1 MTELQGTDFL
11 FRRWDAAPWPSATTG
26 SSATTG
32 LASPKA
38 VFLLVHGLGAH
49 TSRWEFLAGYLAANG
64 FGSYALELR
73 GFGRTPERP
82 RGHVDSFKVWDRDI
96 LALRETIGRDFPGKK
111 VFLLGESMGGLLAYD
126 VAGRNPGLFSGVV
139 LIAPAFKNGMKFPL
153 RAYLKLVLFLPF
165 NPKLMVD
172 LPFTSETATRDLEY
186 AAVMNANPD
195 ELRVASLKLLAGFLP
210 VQGRGGRLAKTFA
223 VPSLFLIPGV
233 DHLVDE
239 RAGRKVFGK
248 VAAVDKTIVEYPEMF
263 HALSID
269 LGREKVFRDVVD
281 WTAKRV

>member
-1 MTELQGTDFL
+1 MTELQGTDLL
-11 FRRWDAAPWPSATTG
+11 FRRWDAAP
-26 SSATTG
+26 
-32 LASPKA
+32 ASPKA

-49 TSRWEFLAGYLAANG
+49 TARWDFLAGYLAANG
-64 FGSYALELR
+64 FASYALELR

-96 LALRETIGRDFPGKK
+96 LSLRETIGRNFPGKK

-126 VAGRNPGLFSGVV
+126 AAGRNPGLFTGAV
-139 LIAPAFKNGMKFPL
+139 LIAPAFKNGLKFPL
-153 RAYLKLVLFLPF
+153 SAYVKLVLFLPF
-165 NPKLMVD
+165 NPKLTVD
-172 LPFTSETATRDLEY
+172 LPFTSETATRDPEY

-195 ELRVASLKLLAGFLP
+195 ELRVASLKLLASFLP
-210 VQGRGGRLAKTFA
+210 VQGRAGRLAKAFT

-239 RAGRKVFGK
+239 RAGRKVFGQI
-248 VAAVDKTIVEYPEMF
+248 AAADKTLIEYPEMF

-269 LGREKVFRDVVD
+269 LGREKVFRDILD
-281 WTAKRV
+281 WTCKRV

>member
-1 MTELQGTDFL
+1 MTKLQGTDLL
-11 FRRWDAAPWPSATTG
+11 FRRWDAAPSPAATTRP
-26 SSATTG
+26 
-32 LASPKA
+32 ASPRA

-49 TSRWEFLAGYLAANG
+49 TARWDFLAGYLAANG
-64 FGSYALELR
+64 FVSYALELR

-82 RGHVDSFKVWDRDI
+82 RGHVDSFEVWNRDI
-96 LALRETIGRDFPGKK
+96 LALRETIGRDLPEKK

-126 VAGRNPGLFSGVV
+126 VAGRHPGLFAGAVH
-139 LIAPAFKNGMKFPL
+139 IAPAFKNGMKFHPSD
-153 RAYLKLVLFLPF
+153 YIKLALFLPF
-165 NPKLMVD
+165 NPTLMID
-172 LPFTSETATRDLEY
+172 LPFTSEMATRDPGY
-186 AAVMNANPD
+186 AAVMNENPD
-195 ELRVASLKLLAGFLP
+195 ELRVASLKLLASFLP
-210 VQGRGGRLAKTFA
+210 VQGRAGRLAKTFS

-248 VAAVDKTIVEYPEMF
+248 VAAADKTIVEYPEMF

-269 LGREKVFRDVVD
+269 LGRETVFRDILD